1 MVESP
6 DIQKTGSTI
15 AYCRDLLNTKLK
27 RNINNRQVRSLLI
40 EYYGENICFTYG
52 KDKKRQMF
60 FSIYIWAAD
69 FIGSIRNKS
78 LITDIISGTK
88 TLQDETKSFRFQ
100 LEGSCC
106 DAEDVATSQ
115 LNRKWYVFMKQLCG

>member
-100 LEGSCC
+100 LEGSCRGRGY
-106 DAEDVATSQ
+106 
-115 LNRKWYVFMKQLCG
+115 LPIK